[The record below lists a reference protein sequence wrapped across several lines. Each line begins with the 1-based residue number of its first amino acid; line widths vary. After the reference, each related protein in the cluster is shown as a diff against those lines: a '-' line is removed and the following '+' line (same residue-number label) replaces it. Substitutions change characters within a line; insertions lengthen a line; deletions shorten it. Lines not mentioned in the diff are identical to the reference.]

1 MITFICGKP
10 GGGKSLTALREMAIA
25 LDDPNGPFIVTNL
38 SLRLD
43 SIMER
48 WGIETALSRIRVLDD
63 SEIGEFYL
71 CRRGEQGDFDIPL
84 HVPAGLG
91 YEVPDLG
98 SEQLD
103 SVVQRGT
110 LYIIDEVHVHFHARQ
125 WQRVGM
131 ATQFWATQHRK
142 INDRVLLLTQKIE
155 QVEKQLRNLGQE
167 YWLCENLQKK
177 AGPVKWVKHSSKIK
191 VHRYLSPNP
200 QAEKQA
206 DSFEFPMDAAL
217 FELYDTSG
225 GVGVRARGI
234 KEKDGGKKGINVKLF
249 LVLAL
254 VAIVLGGLSIMK
266 GSRVAVSKG
275 LESSGSM
282 KAVQEIE
289 KEGKN
294 GGEKKPGG
302 DGLFGRGSS
311 GDEFPRWLPPGE
323 YRRVEEA
330 IKQRG
335 ELLKLQRRYEASEVA
350 VQEKKGKANETEADN

>member
-25 LDDPNGPFIVTNL
+25 LDDPLGPYIVTNL

-43 SIMER
+43 SIMAR
-48 WGIETALSRIRVLDD
+48 WGIETALSRIRILDD
-63 SEIGEFYL
+63 SEIGNFYL
-71 CRRGEQGDFDIPL
+71 RRRGEAGDFELPL
-84 HVPAGLG
+84 FISPGLD

-98 SEQLD
+98 DTALD
-103 SVVQRGT
+103 SIVERGT

-206 DSFEFPMDAAL
+206 DSFEFPMDASL

-234 KEKDGGKKGINVKLF
+234 KEKDGAKKGMNVKLF

-254 VAIVLGGLSIMK
+254 VGIVLGGWAVMK
-266 GSRVAVSKG
+266 GSRVAVTKG

-289 KEGKN
+289 KTSSQSGD
-294 GGEKKPGG
+294 KPAGN
-302 DGLFGRGSS
+302 GLFGGS
-311 GDEFPRWLPPGE
+311 GADNEFPRFLTPSE
-323 YRRVEEA
+323 FRRAEIA

-335 ELLKLQRRYEASEVA
+335 ELLKLQRRYEVVPKER
-350 VQEKKGKANETEADN
+350 ELNEAQTGN

>member
-25 LDDPNGPFIVTNL
+25 LDDPQGPFIVTNL

-43 SIMER
+43 SIMQR
-48 WGIETALSRIRVLDD
+48 WGIESALNRIRILDD

-71 CRRGEQGDFDIPL
+71 CRRGDSGDFDLPL

-98 SEQLD
+98 SEKLD
-103 SVVQRGT
+103 SVVERGT

-177 AGPVKWVKHSSKIK
+177 AGPVKWVRHSSKIK
-191 VHRYLSPNP
+191 VHRYLSPNS

-206 DSFEFPMDAAL
+206 DSFEFSMDGTL

-234 KEKDGGKKGINVKLF
+234 KEKDGSKRGMNVKLF
-249 LVLAL
+249 LVLSLVIIVGGGFAL
-254 VAIVLGGLSIMK
+254 MK
-266 GSRVAVSKG
+266 GSRVAVTKG
-275 LESSGSM
+275 LEHSGSM
-282 KAVQEIE
+282 EAVKKIEESSTTVDQKKAGGSGLFNCADVQ
-289 KEGKN
+289 
-294 GGEKKPGG
+294 GGEY
-302 DGLFGRGSS
+302 
-311 GDEFPRWLPPGE
+311 PRFLQPGE
-323 YRRVEEA
+323 YRRIEEA

-335 ELLKLQRRYEASEVA
+335 ELLKLQRRYEAVPE
-350 VQEKKGKANETEADN
+350 QTWEKPNETEADN

>member
-10 GGGKSLTALREMAIA
+10 GGGKSLTALREMALA
-25 LDDPNGPFIVTNL
+25 LDDPAGPFIVTNL

-43 SIMER
+43 SIMSR
-48 WGIETALSRIRVLDD
+48 WGIETALSRIRILDD

-71 CRRGEQGDFDIPL
+71 ARREERGDFELPL
-84 HVPAGLG
+84 HTPAGLG

-98 SEQLD
+98 CHQLD
-103 SVVQRGT
+103 LVVERGT

-167 YWLCENLQKK
+167 YWLCENLAKK
-177 AGPVKWVKHSSKIK
+177 AGPVRWVRHSSKIK
-191 VHRYLSPNP
+191 VHRYLSPSP

-206 DSFEFPMDAAL
+206 DSFEFPLDPSL

-234 KEKDGGKKGINVKLF
+234 KEKDGAKKGLNVKLF

-254 VAIVLGGLSIMK
+254 VGIVFGGLALMK
-266 GSRVAVSKG
+266 GSRVAVTKG
-275 LESSGSM
+275 LESSGSLA
-282 KAVQEIE
+282 AVKEIE
-289 KEGKN
+289 GASVTPE
-294 GGEKKPGG
+294 EKRPQEN
-302 DGLFGRGSS
+302 GLFGGGNSVYE
-311 GDEFPRWLPPGE
+311 EFPRLLAPGE
-323 YRRVEEA
+323 YRRIEEA

-335 ELLKLQRRYEASEVA
+335 ELAKLQRRYEVIP
-350 VQEKKGKANETEADN
+350 QEGRANETQKDN

>member
-38 SLRLD
+38 ALRLD

-48 WGIETALSRIRVLDD
+48 WGIEPALSRIRILDD

-71 CRRGEQGDFDIPL
+71 CRRGESGDFELPL

-103 SVVQRGT
+103 SVVERGT

-167 YWLCENLQKK
+167 YWLCENLAKK
-177 AGPVKWVKHSSKIK
+177 AGPVKWVRHSAKIK

-206 DSFEFPMDAAL
+206 DSFEFPLDPAL

-234 KEKDGGKKGINVKLF
+234 KEKDGGKKGLNVKLF

-254 VAIVLGGLSIMK
+254 VGIVVGGLAIMK
-266 GSRVAVSKG
+266 GSRVAVTKG

-282 KAVQEIE
+282 AAVKKIE
-289 KEGKN
+289 GEPGGNGGKN
-294 GGEKKPGG
+294 PK
-302 DGLFGRGSS
+302 DNGLFGGGVSDRR
-311 GDEFPRWLPPGE
+311 EFPRMLTPGE
-323 YRRVEEA
+323 YRSAEIA

-335 ELLKLQRRYEASEVA
+335 ELLKLQRRYEAVPE
-350 VQEKKGKANETEADN
+350 QKPEIANEAQADN

>member
-25 LDDPNGPFIVTNL
+25 LDDSNGPYIVTNL

-48 WGIETALSRIRVLDD
+48 WGIETALSRIRILDD

-71 CRRGEQGDFDIPL
+71 CRRGEQGDFDLPL

-103 SVVQRGT
+103 PVVDRGT

-206 DSFEFPMDAAL
+206 DSFEFAMDPSL

-234 KEKDGGKKGINVKLF
+234 KEKDGAKKGMNVKLF

-254 VAIVLGGLSIMK
+254 VGIVLGGWAVMK
-266 GSRVAVSKG
+266 GSRVAVTKG

-289 KEGKN
+289 KTSTQKED
-294 GGEKKPGG
+294 KPAGN
-302 DGLFGRGSS
+302 GLFGGGGSA
-311 GDEFPRWLPPGE
+311 DEFPRMLTPSE
-323 YRRVEEA
+323 FRRAEEA

-335 ELLKLQRRYEASEVA
+335 ELAKLQRRYEVA
-350 VQEKKGKANETEADN
+350 LEERKEKANETETGN

>member
-10 GGGKSLTALREMAIA
+10 GGGKSLTALREMALA
-25 LDDPNGPFIVTNL
+25 LDDPAGPFIVTNL
-38 SLRLD
+38 SLRLA
-43 SIMER
+43 SIMHR
-48 WGIETALSRIRVLDD
+48 WGIDTAMNRIRILDD
-63 SEIGEFYL
+63 YEIGEFYL
-71 CRRGEQGDFDIPL
+71 ARKCDEGEFEIPL
-84 HVPAGLG
+84 HTPAGLG

-98 SEQLD
+98 CHQLD
-103 SVVQRGT
+103 AVVERGT

-167 YWLCENLQKK
+167 YWLCENLAKK

-200 QAEKQA
+200 QSEKQA
-206 DSFEFPMDAAL
+206 DSFEFPLDPSL

-234 KEKDGGKKGINVKLF
+234 KETDGAKKGLNVKLF

-254 VAIVLGGLSIMK
+254 VGIVVGGFAVMK
-266 GSRVAVSKG
+266 GSRVAVTKG
-275 LESSGSM
+275 LESTGSFEAVKKMEVSSGTT
-282 KAVQEIE
+282 EE
-289 KEGKN
+289 KTPQGN
-294 GGEKKPGG
+294 
-302 DGLFGRGSS
+302 GLFGGGNSVHE
-311 GDEFPRWLPPGE
+311 EFPRLLTPSE
-323 YRRVEEA
+323 FRLAEKA
-330 IKQRG
+330 IIQRG
-335 ELLKLQRRYEASEVA
+335 ELLKVQRRYELVSE
-350 VQEKKGKANETEADN
+350 KRGLNEAEADN